1 MVRKTRLSARA
12 DRCAQNFSETSAMRP
27 IATFALI
34 AALAT
39 VSGLAAA
46 NAQSRGYGRHD
57 GGFVTAESRN
67 GHGSVSG
74 PVRLGRAGSR
84 EVRLPGGTWIAC
96 GRSCAETLRVE
107 SIDFW
112 ENKGAGQGRTD
123 NACGIFGCLSRG
135 FGF

>member
-1 MVRKTRLSARA
+1 
-12 DRCAQNFSETSAMRP
+12 MRP
-27 IATFALI
+27 IAIFAFV
-34 AALAT
+34 AAVLGVVA
-39 VSGLAAA
+39 SLNDAS
-46 NAQSRGYGRHD
+46 AQSRGYGRSD

-67 GHGSVSG
+67 GHGTVSG
-74 PVRLGRAGSR
+74 PVRIGRAGAR
-84 EVRLPGGTWIAC
+84 EVRLPGGTWISC

-123 NACGIFGCLSRG
+123 NACGIFGCLSRN